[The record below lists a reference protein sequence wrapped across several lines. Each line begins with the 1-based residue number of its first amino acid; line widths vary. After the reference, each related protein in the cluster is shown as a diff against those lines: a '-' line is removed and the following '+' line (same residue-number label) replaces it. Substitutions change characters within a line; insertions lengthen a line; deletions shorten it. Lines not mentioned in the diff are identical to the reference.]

1 MKIGDQVGRYRT
13 TDVRPDG
20 ANGIVFKAVCLD
32 DPNLI
37 VAIKECNDLSESSRE
52 AFEYEIKMTK
62 LQLLPGRMPVFYC
75 EGEFN
80 GVPYFVMSWS
90 ENLNTDHM
98 TTHEAVEVSLFLID
112 CAIALRDTKPGYLY
126 GDFKPSNVGIE
137 NGHYVLRDWATC
149 RTMADAN
156 FQKAVV
162 GTPYY
167 RSRTLEYTG
176 IGNERTEINALGMSF
191 LATLPL
197 VRRIVYGPAILLAI
211 SPGFGPFKGISK
223 LEEFRKLIVGAQ
235 RSFFGLIWIIAGIW
249 KTAIAC
255 KWTAITVVVLGVSL
269 FLVLRDIQR
278 EREADYLRR
287 NKDKLNVAKLV
298 DLGCIAHLT
307 GDFAGVSNFLGQ
319 VLHSP
324 DFNQRDFPYCNV
336 KDLYDG
342 ACERLQMKKPHP
354 LIPNP

>member
-37 VAIKECNDLSESSRE
+37 VAIKECNDLSESGRE

-62 LQLLPGRMPVFYC
+62 LQLLPGRMPLFYC

-90 ENLNTDHM
+90 ENLDTDHM

-156 FQKAVV
+156 FQKAIV

-191 LATLPL
+191 LAMLPL

-211 SPGFGPFKGISK
+211 SPGFGPFKGIAK
-223 LEEFRKLIVGAQ
+223 LEEFRKLIVSAQ
-235 RSFFGLIWIIAGIW
+235 RSFFGLVWLVAGVW
-249 KTAIAC
+249 KTSIAC
-255 KWTAITVVVLGVSL
+255 MWAAITVGTILLILLTLFFASEFQDSKVRKEEYRKRHPELLMKECIWEGFIDYKSGDLPNASNNLHVGITSPHFKQEHFPFDVLGL
-269 FLVLRDIQR
+269 YQD
-278 EREADYLRR
+278 ACRR
-287 NKDKLNVAKLV
+287 LA
-298 DLGCIAHLT
+298 T
-307 GDFAGVSNFLGQ
+307 GQ
-319 VLHSP
+319 W
-324 DFNQRDFPYCNV
+324 
-336 KDLYDG
+336 
-342 ACERLQMKKPHP
+342 
-354 LIPNP
+354 